1 MIDDTH
7 VQALP
12 FHPLG
17 TIKSAITGSV
27 EAYFDSMGQAFC
39 GMAADL
45 SSAVFSFAAQKTS
58 INLSADYV
66 VKNYN
71 IAFGIAV
78 LVVTGLFLCACIM
91 GAVRGD
97 PHLFT
102 RAAASTGTALIG
114 SFIAL
119 ALLQMILT
127 AADGMAEAFGDG
139 KPLGNDLVTQLRA
152 LPEQGNFALDL
163 VLSLLVAMFS
173 FALFVVLYIRKVA
186 IIVMAVFIP
195 LYLAGQPTMST
206 SGWIKR
212 ATEMLLALIFAKPV
226 IYAIFALGAGM
237 ASDST
242 GSLVDQTLT
251 ILSGTVVMI
260 AAVFAPFVLMHLMG
274 FADVHLMRAV
284 GSAGRRSAASFGQG
298 AGALLGSSSR
308 ETFRGIGARLQTRNR
323 GMLGDGG
330 GLAGGIGGGIGTQP
344 GLARPAALRSGRGV
358 GGSALGAPVRPGT
371 ATASVRGNAG
381 RPRTGS
387 PAAVRTGGGGGRPA
401 IAGSAATTRQP
412 ARAGAGVAARTGGG
426 SGAAARSA
434 GTTTRVAATRGA
446 SPATTTARPAAPAAS
461 RAPRVGAPTP
471 PTRTGGK

>member
-1 MIDDTH
+1 
-7 VQALP
+7 
-12 FHPLG
+12 
-17 TIKSAITGSV
+17 
-27 EAYFDSMGQAFC
+27 
-39 GMAADL
+39 MAADL
-45 SSAVFSFAAQKTS
+45 SSSVFSFAAQKTT
-58 INLSADYV
+58 IDLKADYV
-66 VKNYN
+66 VENYN

-78 LVVTGLFLCACIM
+78 LIVTGLFLCACIM

-97 PHLFT
+97 PHIFV
-102 RAAASTGTALIG
+102 RALAATGTSILG

-127 AADGMAEAFGDG
+127 ASDGIADAFGNG
-139 KPLGNDLVTQLRA
+139 KPLGSELVAQLRA

-206 SGWIKR
+206 SAWIKR
-212 ATEMLLALIFAKPV
+212 ATEILLALIFAKPV
-226 IYAIFALGAGM
+226 IYAIFTLGAGM

-242 GSLVDQTLT
+242 GSTVDQTLT

-298 AGALLGSSSR
+298 AGALLGSTSR

-323 GMLGDGG
+323 GVLGD
-330 GLAGGIGGGIGTQP
+330 AGGIGVEP
-344 GLARPAALRSGRGV
+344 GLARPAALRTGRG
-358 GGSALGAPVRPGT
+358 GIGAPVGT
-371 ATASVRGNAG
+371 TSRAGAATASVRGSGGG
-381 RPRTGS
+381 RPRTGGS
-387 PAAVRTGGGGGRPA
+387 GAGGA
-401 IAGSAATTRQP
+401 TRQP
-412 ARAGAGVAARTGGG
+412 ARTGGPTRATVSVGASARPNGATRTATRVAPARNGAATRTSQVRPPVAPAARPATVAAPKLPPSRTGGQ
-426 SGAAARSA
+426 
-434 GTTTRVAATRGA
+434 
-446 SPATTTARPAAPAAS
+446 
-461 RAPRVGAPTP
+461 
-471 PTRTGGK
+471 

>member
-1 MIDDTH
+1 
-7 VQALP
+7 
-12 FHPLG
+12 
-17 TIKSAITGSV
+17 
-27 EAYFDSMGQAFC
+27 
-39 GMAADL
+39 MAADL
-45 SSAVFSFAAQKTS
+45 SSSVFSFAAQKTS
-58 INLSADYV
+58 VNLSADYV

-78 LVVTGLFLCACIM
+78 LIVTGLFLCACIM

-97 PHLFT
+97 PHIFT
-102 RAAASTGTALIG
+102 RAGAATGTAIMG
-114 SFIAL
+114 SFVAL

-127 AADGMAEAFGDG
+127 ASDGMADAFGDG
-139 KPLGNDLVTQLRA
+139 KPLGADLVAQLRA
-152 LPEQGNFALDL
+152 LPDQGNFALDL

-186 IIVMAVFIP
+186 IIVIAVFIP

-242 GSLVDQTLT
+242 GSTVDQTLT

-260 AAVFAPFVLMHLMG
+260 AAVFAPFVLMHLLG

-298 AGALLGSSSR
+298 AGALLGSTSR

-323 GMLGDGG
+323 GVLGGSDGG
-330 GLAGGIGGGIGTQP
+330 GIGSGIGGGIGMQP
-344 GLARPAALRSGRGV
+344 GLARPAAGRSGRGI
-358 GGSALGAPVRPGT
+358 GGTPLGAPARTGA
-371 ATASVRGNAG
+371 ATASVRGTVAG
-381 RPRTGS
+381 RARVAS
-387 PAAVRTGGGGGRPA
+387 TGGTPA
-401 IAGSAATTRQP
+401 IAGAGNGASARQP
-412 ARAGAGVAARTGGG
+412 ARAGAPARVGGATRAAVTT
-426 SGAAARSA
+426 GAAGRSG
-434 GTTTRVAATRGA
+434 GTTARVAAPRSG
-446 SPATTTARPAAPAAS
+446 TTATARPPVTPAS
-461 RAPRVGAPTP
+461 RPPRVGAPTP
-471 PTRTGGK
+471 PARTGGQ